1 MVNVPSFPILG
12 TITLDRAS
20 GLALYRQLYDNLREA
35 ILSGRLVTGTQ
46 LPATRTL
53 ADELDVSRN
62 TVITAYEQLMAE
74 GYLEGKIGAGTYVTR
89 DLPDELLQVRAE
101 QAQTLPPAGT
111 RQAPS
116 DLLSRRGAVIAR
128 TAVTHARHQEG
139 PRPFRTGLPALD
151 ELPFKV
157 WGRLLA
163 RRWRTLSPAA
173 LGYGPE
179 AGYQPLREAIAAYL
193 GAARGVR
200 CRADQVIILAG
211 AQQAIDLTARL
222 LLNPG
227 DAVWLEDPGYLGARG
242 ALLAAGARL
251 VPVPV
256 DDQGLNVEAG
266 LRQDAEARL
275 VYVSPSHQYPLGVT
289 MSLARRLALLQ
300 WAAQADAWILEDDYD
315 SEYRYAG
322 RPLAALQGL
331 DSNGRVIYIGT
342 FSKVLF
348 PGLRLGYMV
357 VPPDLIDAFSR
368 ARTLIDRGSAWLD
381 QAVLT
386 DFIVEGHFARH
397 IRRMRALYAER
408 QTLLVDLLRRKC
420 AGRLEIRSAEA
431 GLHVV
436 GWLSPGIDDRPV
448 SEQLSAQGIEALP
461 ISSYAL
467 TPQPRGGLILG
478 YAAVN
483 AAAIRKGVRR
493 LEKTLAAVDSIS
505 LELSKT
511 KARSF
516 NEL

>member
-1 MVNVPSFPILG
+1 MVTIPAFPILG

-20 GLALYRQLYDNLREA
+20 DLALYRQLYDNLREA
-35 ILSGRLVTGTQ
+35 ILSGRLGAGTQ

-53 ADELDVSRN
+53 ADDLNVSRN

-101 QAQTLPPAGT
+101 QAHTLPPAGT
-111 RQAPS
+111 RQAS
-116 DLLSRRGAVIAR
+116 SALLSRRGAVMAT
-128 TAVTHARHQEG
+128 TAVTHARHEEG
-139 PRPFRTGLPALD
+139 PRPFRAGLPALD

-163 RRWRTLSPAA
+163 RRWRTLSPAV
-173 LGYGPE
+173 LSYGPA

-193 GAARGVR
+193 GAARGIR
-200 CRADQVIILAG
+200 CRPDQVIILAG
-211 AQQAIDLTARL
+211 AQQAIDLAARL

-256 DDQGLNVEAG
+256 DDQGLNLEAG
-266 LRQDAEARL
+266 LQQEAEARM

-300 WAAQADAWILEDDYD
+300 WAAQANAWILEDDYD

-331 DSNGRVIYIGT
+331 DSTGRVIYIGT

-357 VPPDLIDAFSR
+357 VPPDLVAAFTQAR
-368 ARTLIDRGSAWLD
+368 ALTDRGSAWLD
-381 QAVLT
+381 QAVLA

-408 QTLLVDLLRRKC
+408 QALLVDLVRHKL

-436 GWLSPGIDDRPV
+436 GWLPAGIDDRTV
-448 SEQLSAQGIEALP
+448 SERLAAQGIEAQP

-493 LEKTLAAVDSIS
+493 LEKILT
-505 LELSKT
+505 T
-511 KARSF
+511 F
-516 NEL
+516 QM

>member
-1 MVNVPSFPILG
+1 MVRVPSFPIQG

-20 GLALYRQLYDNLREA
+20 DLALYRQLYDKLRDA
-35 ILSGRLVTGTQ
+35 ILGGQLVAGTQ

-74 GYLEGKIGAGTYVTR
+74 GYLEGKTGAGTYVTR

-101 QAQTLPPAGT
+101 QAQTLPLAGT

-116 DLLSRRGAVIAR
+116 DLLSRRGAAIAT
-128 TAVTHARHQEG
+128 TAVTHARHHEG
-139 PRPFRTGLPALD
+139 PGPFRAGLPALD
-151 ELPFKV
+151 ELPFKI
-157 WGRLLA
+157 WGQLLA
-163 RRWRTLSPAA
+163 RRWRTTSPAV
-173 LGYGPE
+173 LGYGPA

-211 AQQAIDLTARL
+211 AQQAIDLAARL

-242 ALLAAGARL
+242 ALQAAGARL

-266 LRQDAEARL
+266 LRQDAAARM

-300 WAAQADAWILEDDYD
+300 WAAQANAWILEDDYD

-331 DSNGRVIYIGT
+331 DSTGRVIYIGT

-357 VPPDLIDAFSR
+357 VPPDLIDAFTR
-368 ARTLIDRGSAWLD
+368 ARALTDRGSAWLD

-408 QTLLVDLLRRKC
+408 QALLVELVRHRL

-436 GWLSPGIDDRPV
+436 GWLPPDVNDHTV
-448 SEQLSAQGIEALP
+448 SERLSAQGIEALP

-467 TPQPRGGLILG
+467 ISQKRGGLILG

-483 AAAIRKGVRR
+483 AATIHKGVRR
-493 LEKTLAAVDSIS
+493 LEKTL
-505 LELSKT
+505 T
-511 KARSF
+511 TF
-516 NEL
+516 QT

>member
-1 MVNVPSFPILG
+1 
-12 TITLDRAS
+12 
-20 GLALYRQLYDNLREA
+20 
-35 ILSGRLVTGTQ
+35 
-46 LPATRTL
+46 
-53 ADELDVSRN
+53 
-62 TVITAYEQLMAE
+62 
-74 GYLEGKIGAGTYVTR
+74 
-89 DLPDELLQVRAE
+89 
-101 QAQTLPPAGT
+101 
-111 RQAPS
+111 
-116 DLLSRRGAVIAR
+116 
-128 TAVTHARHQEG
+128 
-139 PRPFRTGLPALD
+139 
-151 ELPFKV
+151 
-157 WGRLLA
+157 
-163 RRWRTLSPAA
+163 
-173 LGYGPE
+173 
-179 AGYQPLREAIAAYL
+179 
-193 GAARGVR
+193 
-200 CRADQVIILAG
+200 
-211 AQQAIDLTARL
+211 
-222 LLNPG
+222 
-227 DAVWLEDPGYLGARG
+227 
-242 ALLAAGARL
+242 
-251 VPVPV
+251 
-256 DDQGLNVEAG
+256 
-266 LRQDAEARL
+266 
-275 VYVSPSHQYPLGVT
+275 
-289 MSLARRLALLQ
+289 
-300 WAAQADAWILEDDYD
+300 
-315 SEYRYAG
+315 
-322 RPLAALQGL
+322 LQGL